1 VAGNTIEQIGNNVTI
16 GFEQMDFTKQ
26 RATKI
31 TVCSRSPLA
40 KSPVQLRFKTE
51 TGDSVQVV
59 EVPGSADYTE
69 QTFDIEPL
77 DGFGTVEF
85 IFMPGSNFDFAWFR
99 FE

>member
-1 VAGNTIEQIGNNVTI
+1 
-16 GFEQMDFTKQ
+16 M
-26 RATKI
+26 
-31 TVCSRSPLA
+31 
-40 KSPVQLRFKTE
+40 RFKTE

-77 DGFGTVEF
+77 DGFGAVEF